1 MNSRNLQDRLST
13 NLSILKNKIELEN
26 ASNNLSLNLLL
37 ESTFLDILNLIYG
50 FDCSNTNSRKS
61 NFAGIDGVDVENK
74 IMVQITSTFS
84 LEKIESTIKKIIDN
98 QYYDSYNRLIFIILK
113 DNGKIRNES
122 KERINKLIDGKFTLD
137 FDSDILCIKD
147 ISRLLINENDL
158 YKIKEVNKLLESV
171 FLDVNFSDNSD
182 LIGIS
187 FHEEEI
193 VNVSKLSQIIIDLG
207 YKIVV
212 DSKELYHNLVNE
224 NSNHSSSILVFNSRI
239 IRDNFKK
246 FILIVSNSH
255 IKDTIDNSNPN
266 SDIFKYFDEKG
277 ARPLSLLFSDFIN
290 PISNRKYKTPRSVN
304 ILNHG
309 KIEHLI
315 KDCLKPIS
323 VLKYNFE
330 HIKQV
335 LQSLFPAHSFRTIT
349 NDEEKHFCICNLSY
363 KNSVINFLIFSHDF
377 KRNEVLKQFD
387 EKYLKGY
394 SSNLTILVPKD
405 YNQPTNLRLKYIK
418 DKYKNRHEVHF
429 LDEFLYEESLKNIRQ
444 DPFLTNEV
452 FISPYFKIDNDFE
465 KLDDIFEWLKND
477 ETSVAFIIGPG
488 GDGKTTVCQKI
499 HDVIINDF
507 DNNIVIFLDAQS
519 YIEQIKQRDRVDNWR
534 FDLQTVF
541 EISNTEVG
549 DLDINTFKSN
559 FAFGNITVIIDGI
572 DEIISTLP
580 NFSLADFLADFTILE
595 ETIGKGKLIIN
606 CRDIYINELLFSDN
620 EFQKRH
626 KIFNLLKFNRDLVT
640 KYFKEYFNN
649 DAKKVNDSIKL
660 LDYFYEDING
670 EEFIYSPF
678 LLEIISNIVEN
689 NFDYDE
695 IEICFDSNILVKKN
709 SNDYLIY
716 KICKREIAKKE
727 NHGFTIDVDDYVR
740 LLGLIA
746 VEKNGVFNDDDFCF
760 LLKKL
765 NIDLNSERVKNSL
778 RDNPFFYL
786 KDKNYHFRFDFYKL
800 FFKNNVLYSKLISS
814 DSFDLTD
821 TFITV
826 ISKEL
831 KYNSLL
837 FGGLKNKI
845 KDSGYSFDILLLKFK
860 NLIDEI
866 KIYNEKISNH
876 GYEYIKQKAISNII
890 IFLNEIKSK
899 DYTIT
904 DIILILFSDKEFNRE
919 SIIPINNLYLIEIPS
934 SLKIEIDFRNM
945 YIANSV
951 IESFSSFLNC
961 KFNDSTFF
969 DNTCKISNIQHND
982 FDLKKCSATK
992 HNFDDCITLNDNSLY
1007 AALKLAQS
1015 GGEDIVGFL
1024 RKYFRT
1030 FLKGGRIVDNISINF
1045 LPKNILHS
1053 VDIDSLNTILFN
1065 HSILISIDKSSI
1077 SINPTKKAKVLKFI
1091 NQNMTFL
1098 ELNQV
1103 IKQIQKSEVN
1113 GKV

>member
-1 MNSRNLQDRLST
+1 MNSRALNDRLST
-13 NLSILKNKIELEN
+13 NLSILKNKIEIEN

-37 ESTFLDILNLIYG
+37 ETTFLEILNLIFGYN
-50 FDCSNTNSRKS
+50 CSNTNKRKT
-61 NFAGIDGVDVENK
+61 NFPGIDGIDDENK
-74 IMVQITSTFS
+74 LMIQVTSTTS
-84 LEKIESTIKKIIDN
+84 LEKIESTIKKIIEKS
-98 QYYDSYNRLIFIILK
+98 YYESYDRLIFVFLK
-113 DNGKIRNES
+113 DKGTIKKES
-122 KERINKLIDGKFTLD
+122 KERLQKLINNKFILD
-137 FDSDILCIKD
+137 FENGFIGISDVY
-147 ISRLLINENDL
+147 RLLTNENNYHKINE
-158 YKIKEVNKLLESV
+158 VNELLESV
-171 FLDVNFSDNSD
+171 FLDVNFNDNSD

-187 FHEEEI
+187 FDEEEI
-193 VNVSKLSQIIIDLG
+193 VNASYLSQIIINLG
-207 YKIVV
+207 HKVVV
-212 DSKELYHNLVNE
+212 DSNELHQKLIE
-224 NSNHSSSILVFNSRI
+224 MNSEFISSIVIFNPSI
-239 IRDNFKK
+239 VRDNFKK
-246 FILIVSNSH
+246 FILIASNSH
-255 IKDTIDNSNPN
+255 IEFTIDS
-266 SDIFKYFDEKG
+266 SDPKSKIFSYFDEKG
-277 ARPLSLLFSDFIN
+277 LRPLLLLFDEFIN
-290 PISNRKYKTPRSVN
+290 SIANKNYKTPRLVTSTN
-304 ILNHG
+304 LN

-315 KDCLKPIS
+315 KEYLKPVS

-330 HIKQV
+330 LIKKV
-335 LQSLFPAHSFRTIT
+335 LQSLFPAHSFRAIT
-349 NDEEKHFCICNLSY
+349 NEDEKYFCICNLSY
-363 KNSVINFLIFSHDF
+363 KNSVINFLIFSHEY
-377 KRNEVLKQFD
+377 KRSEVLKQFD

-418 DKYKNRHEVHF
+418 DKFKNRNEVHF

-444 DPFLTNEV
+444 DSFFTNEV

-465 KLDDIFEWLKND
+465 KLEDIFEWLKND

-549 DLDINTFKSN
+549 NLDINTFKSN

-580 NFSLADFLADFTILE
+580 NFSLADFLADFTTLE

-606 CRDIYINELLFSDN
+606 CRDIYINELLLADS
-620 EFQKRH
+620 EFQKKH
-626 KIFNLLKFNRDLVT
+626 KIFNLLKFNRDLVR
-640 KYFKEYFNN
+640 KYFKKYFNN
-649 DAKKVNDSIKL
+649 DVKKLNDSIKL

-695 IEICFDSNILVKKN
+695 IEVCFDSNILVKKN

-746 VEKNGVFNDDDFCF
+746 VEKNGIFNDDDFCY

-765 NIDLNSERVKNSL
+765 NIDLSSERVKNSL

-800 FFKNNVLYSKLISS
+800 FFKNNVLYSKLISNN
-814 DSFDLTD
+814 SFDLTD

-837 FGGLKNKI
+837 FEGLKNKI
-845 KDSGYSFDILLLKFK
+845 KDSEHSFEILLLKFK
-860 NLIDEI
+860 DLIIEI
-866 KIYNEKISNH
+866 KTYNDKKPNQ

-899 DYTIT
+899 DYSAT
-904 DIILILFSDKEFNRE
+904 DIILKLFSDEEFNRE
-919 SIIPINNLYLIEIPS
+919 SIISINNLYLIEIPS

-945 YIANSV
+945 YLTNSV
-951 IESFSSFLNC
+951 IEGFSGFLNC
-961 KFNDSTFF
+961 SFNEDTFF
-969 DNTCKISNIQHND
+969 DNTCKISNIQHSD
-982 FDLKKCSATK
+982 FDIKKCSASK
-992 HNFDDCITLNDNSLY
+992 DNFDDYITLSDNSLY

-1015 GGEDIVGFL
+1015 GGDDVLGFL

-1030 FLKGGRIVDNISINF
+1030 FLKGGRLVDNISISN

-1053 VDIDSLNTILFN
+1053 VDINELNTILLN
-1065 HSILISIDKSSI
+1065 HSILTSFDKSNVSID
-1077 SINPTKKAKVLKFI
+1077 PTKKTKVLKFI
-1091 NQNMTFL
+1091 NQNLTFL
-1098 ELNQV
+1098 ELNRV
-1103 IKQIQKSEVN
+1103 IKQIQKSELH
-1113 GKV
+1113 GKA